1 MWIWWSFRPFSHLRL
16 FDSISTHL
24 SPLDAYMNFLIFLKL
39 KNPSFSEHACT
50 LLLPCIVSIWHP
62 YHPPP
67 PKKKPFSFT
76 LHSSKPWLSL
86 KAYEDEQ
93 VFTFHP
99 VYYQIWCVDLLS
111 SLHSSSNSVVEET
124 GLCSVKGMAV
134 LKLFSPMNL
143 SLTYQSSKIFS
154 ESSNLGSLLTRS

>member
-67 PKKKPFSFT
+67 QKKSLFPLLFTHLSPGYLWRHMKMSKFLPFTQFITKFGVLICCPPFT
-76 LHSSKPWLSL
+76 AHLILLWKRQAYVQWRAWLS
-86 KAYEDEQ
+86 
-93 VFTFHP
+93 
-99 VYYQIWCVDLLS
+99 
-111 SLHSSSNSVVEET
+111 SSS
-124 GLCSVKGMAV
+124 
-134 LKLFSPMNL
+134 SPPW
-143 SLTYQSSKIFS
+143 IFH
-154 ESSNLGSLLTRS
+154 